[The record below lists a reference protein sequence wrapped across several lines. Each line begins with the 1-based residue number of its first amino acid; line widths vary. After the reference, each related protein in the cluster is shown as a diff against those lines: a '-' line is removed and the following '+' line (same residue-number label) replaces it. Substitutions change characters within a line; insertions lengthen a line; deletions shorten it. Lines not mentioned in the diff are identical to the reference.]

1 MKCFIPTGAA
11 APDSAGMRLMSAVG
25 HLKDVCSS
33 TVSKECKHSS
43 TAVSYYPLPPPTHT
57 HMYTHSHVHTHTH
70 SHVHTRTLT
79 CTQHTL
85 THTHTCTHTH
95 MCTHTCTHQVA
106 DALATA
112 GEHRKALDQA
122 EKIEQEFVTL
132 MTGQGKEKPALHEE
146 RQMVAIK
153 SWSIVIKMQS
163 ITTIVA
169 FGIL

>member
-1 MKCFIPTGAA
+1 
-11 APDSAGMRLMSAVG
+11 
-25 HLKDVCSS
+25 
-33 TVSKECKHSS
+33 
-43 TAVSYYPLPPPTHT
+43 
-57 HMYTHSHVHTHTH
+57 MYTH
-70 SHVHTRTLT
+70 TLT

-85 THTHTCTHTH
+85 TCTHTH
-95 MCTHTCTHQVA
+95 THVHTHTCTHQVA

-112 GEHRKALDQA
+112 GEHKKALDQA

-153 SWSIVIKMQS
+153 SWSIVIEMQS

-169 FGIL
+169 MVSYDAYLN